1 MVDIQALVFDWG
13 DDVIRVSSH
22 DEDIRQ
28 EVMKRL
34 RRYRS
39 KVAEYQACKELYDS
53 LYPSGT
59 GQLTDMPPA
68 KSDTYEPERWAQR
81 RWDQSARMQESLDGM
96 RDAIE
101 DIEKL
106 VDLLEGDQKT
116 VLVRRY
122 LLNQSYEQI
131 AVKMNYCERQIY
143 RMHDKAI
150 GKLMSVNVS
159 K

>member
-1 MVDIQALVFDWG
+1 M
-13 DDVIRVSSH
+13 IRVSSK
-22 DEDIRQ
+22 DEDTRQ

-59 GQLTDMPPA
+59 GQLTGVPPA

-81 RWDQSARMQESLDGM
+81 RWDQSARMQESLNRMQDALEDVERMIDSLDGY
-96 RDAIE
+96 
-101 DIEKL
+101 EKSI
-106 VDLLEGDQKT
+106 V
-116 VLVRRY
+116 VRRY
-122 LLNQSYEQI
+122 LLGETMPDI
-131 AVKMNYCERQIY
+131 ARYIRFSERQCA
-143 RMHDKAI
+143 RLHDKAI
-150 GKLMSVNVS
+150 VKLIGRTNV